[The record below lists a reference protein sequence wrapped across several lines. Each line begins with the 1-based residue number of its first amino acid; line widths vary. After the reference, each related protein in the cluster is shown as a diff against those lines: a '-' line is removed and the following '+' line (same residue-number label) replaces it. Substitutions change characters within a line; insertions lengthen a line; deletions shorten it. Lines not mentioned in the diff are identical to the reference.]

1 MPDVSALGGNLEDFG
16 IAEIFQLIGQQRKTG
31 TLLLSTGT
39 ERIEIQFDRGAVVCA
54 GPVGDFPGAALAE
67 MLVRCGYAEGK
78 RVEVLRQ
85 KSFASAETIKG
96 LAVED
101 ELISKEEID
110 ELESLLTKESL
121 FDLLQW
127 TTGSFDFK
135 PGDVGHDRAHELM
148 MGAEQILMDSLSITD
163 EWLNLADSIP
173 PEDTVFGKTS
183 AFGAETGQALRLNPR
198 ISPEKA
204 ERVSQLIDGRAS
216 VRRVIDLS
224 RVGTFEAMQVIVVL
238 RQAGMIQAVTPP
250 RKRRTASL
258 PLRKNQLRG
267 ALAAI
272 LPLLLLLTVSL
283 ATLHRSSLGFGWGI
297 EDSASQG
304 ASGFALNQKP
314 LETVRAAYAEM
325 RTQHAIEDI
334 RMATG
339 RWPRDWG
346 EIEEHRLLA
355 RVALASAESPPYYYV
370 RRNNGAVLL
379 APVR

>member
-1 MPDVSALGGNLEDFG
+1 MSALGGNLEDFG

-31 TLLLSTGT
+31 TLLLSTGA

-85 KSFASAETIKG
+85 KSLASAETIKG

-135 PGDVGHDRAHELM
+135 PGDVGHERANDLM
-148 MGAEQILMDSLSITD
+148 MGAEQILMDSLSISD

-198 ISPEKA
+198 FSPEKA

-224 RVGTFEAMQVIVVL
+224 RVGTFEAMQVIVAL

-258 PLRKNQLRG
+258 PLRKHQLRG

-272 LPLLLLLTVSL
+272 LLDRGVQRQQVGLLSNRRDDFDDLADLVARFAQILDCHVGSFGLL
-283 ATLHRSSLGFGWGI
+283 
-297 EDSASQG
+297 D
-304 ASGFALNQKP
+304 
-314 LETVRAAYAEM
+314 
-325 RTQHAIEDI
+325 
-334 RMATG
+334 
-339 RWPRDWG
+339 
-346 EIEEHRLLA
+346 RLLRHRRGILHVLGDFTKRGA
-355 RVALASAESPPYYYV
+355 QFFRSRGNRFDVLACLFT
-370 RRNNGAVLL
+370 G
-379 APVR
+379 